1 MSHADIFRL
10 SLPRQQCKTPISTTP
25 GTVLGWRKNGM
36 PIFPIAGGSEPHGDQ
51 TGGTNDQQ
59 QTGGTN
65 DQQQQAAGPAE
76 AKDENGVALGFPEA
90 TKVEDMTP
98 VQQAAY
104 WRNQS
109 KVQQR
114 RVPANLTQLEQD
126 AAAWAEYQRT
136 QQTPA
141 DQALA
146 AARTEAATAAR
157 KEAAQES
164 ALALLR
170 ISLHNRG
177 KTDAEIDEL
186 VEFVSPDR
194 FLTSDS
200 KLDTAKVTTY
210 VDKLVPAPVRG
221 ADGRPIG
228 QGRYEQVPSDRT
240 AAGKTEAERRGFT
253 APKTKSSLL
262 PK

>member
-10 SLPRQQCKTPISTTP
+10 SLPRQQCKSPISTTP

-36 PIFPIAGGSEPHGDQ
+36 PIFPIAGGSEPPVPPVEPP
-51 TGGTNDQQ
+51 
-59 QTGGTN
+59 
-65 DQQQQAAGPAE
+65 APPAGPVE
-76 AKDENGVALGFPEA
+76 AKDENGVALGFPDA

-98 VQQAAY
+98 VEQAAY

-157 KEAAQES
+157 KEAAQDS